1 MEFDKLCI
9 YPIKGVAKHI
19 LYTAE
24 YISNGKNLEIKP
36 IDSSFNNKQIAYCPQ
51 LSYGIISFD
60 SFVDIET
67 MSIISSDVEVNEY
80 EFTGTKFNELVNA
93 LKQLGLPHIF
103 AFIRQLLLRQ
113 KLRPNNLGKEIILS
127 LRVNKKNQTIW
138 FLRNLKKVYWI
149 LKE

>member
-138 FLRNLKKVYWI
+138 ILRNLKTVY
-149 LKE
+149 